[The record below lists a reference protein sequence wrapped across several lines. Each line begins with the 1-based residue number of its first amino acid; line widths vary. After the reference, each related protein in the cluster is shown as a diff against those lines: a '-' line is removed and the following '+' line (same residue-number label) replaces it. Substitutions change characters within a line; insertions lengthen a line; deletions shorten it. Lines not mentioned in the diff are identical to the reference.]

1 MNLKSIRWRLP
12 ISYAAIAL
20 LAALSLGS
28 IMLLVLNGYYTRQ
41 ERGYLLG
48 NAQSLEPM
56 IEQALQ
62 TQVSPKSLQ
71 DMVNNLSFL
80 SQTRIRVLDAHGNSL
95 ADSGVPDPNQ
105 LVSISNG
112 VASSIVL
119 SGATNISPDTGIG
132 TSTQIPLTP
141 ETSQAEG
148 LPGTVT
154 TTSGGNSVVV
164 LSASPYGYSFVPAPS
179 SASGYRRS
187 TQVISLPLSNSLGT
201 LEISKGPAYGQDI
214 LRSVILAWAGAG
226 VVAVLLA
233 VLAGWVAS
241 RQVTH
246 PLLILTNVTQRME
259 SGDLSNRVNLP
270 EKGSAAEFQTLAHS
284 FNSMAQRVENTI
296 SMLRAFVADAAHELH
311 TPLTALHTSLELA
324 ADETDATQHSLFLE
338 RAQEQSQ
345 RLEALVSGLLDLSR
359 IEAAGKLS
367 DAVLLELNPLVQ
379 EVSEQFAARAE
390 QAGRDFTLELPV
402 ETIRVQVDSSQLRRV
417 LTNLLENALKFTPT
431 GGRITLR
438 LTTRDDQAILSVADT
453 GIGVPPDDLPRLF
466 ERFHRGRNASRYPGS
481 GLGLAIVKAMVD
493 AQGGSVRAESE
504 VGAGT
509 SIIVA
514 FPLPTQMDGDECK

>member
-1 MNLKSIRWRLP
+1 
-12 ISYAAIAL
+12 
-20 LAALSLGS
+20 
-28 IMLLVLNGYYTRQ
+28 
-41 ERGYLLG
+41 
-48 NAQSLEPM
+48 
-56 IEQALQ
+56 
-62 TQVSPKSLQ
+62 
-71 DMVNNLSFL
+71 
-80 SQTRIRVLDAHGNSL
+80 
-95 ADSGVPDPNQ
+95 
-105 LVSISNG
+105 
-112 VASSIVL
+112 
-119 SGATNISPDTGIG
+119 
-132 TSTQIPLTP
+132 
-141 ETSQAEG
+141 
-148 LPGTVT
+148 
-154 TTSGGNSVVV
+154 
-164 LSASPYGYSFVPAPS
+164 
-179 SASGYRRS
+179 
-187 TQVISLPLSNSLGT
+187 
-201 LEISKGPAYGQDI
+201 
-214 LRSVILAWAGAG
+214 
-226 VVAVLLA
+226 
-233 VLAGWVAS
+233 
-241 RQVTH
+241 VTH
-246 PLLILTNVTQRME
+246 PILILTNVTQRME